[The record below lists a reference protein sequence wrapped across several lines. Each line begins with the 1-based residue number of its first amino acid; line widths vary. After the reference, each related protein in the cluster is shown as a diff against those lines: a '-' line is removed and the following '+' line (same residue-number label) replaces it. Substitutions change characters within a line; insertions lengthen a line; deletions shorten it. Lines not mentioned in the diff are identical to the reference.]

1 MNGGVNNLIPMNKR
15 TKEEQREIA
24 RKGGIA
30 SGKVRQ
36 EKATF
41 KKTLEGVLDTIPKIE
56 GNDENLTYRELIVMG
71 QIKSAVE
78 GKAENFK
85 LMAQMLGE
93 MENDISATTPEVK
106 IEIVDH
112 SNLEKQMYEE
122 EHV

>member
-1 MNGGVNNLIPMNKR
+1 MAYNIANLIPMNER

-30 SGKVRQ
+30 SGKARQ

-41 KKTLEGVLDTIPKIE
+41 KKTLESVLDSVPKIE
-56 GNDENLTYRELIVMG
+56 GNEEKHTYRELIVLG

-122 EHV
+122 DNL

>member
-1 MNGGVNNLIPMNKR
+1 MASVVPNSEKTQFRAG
-15 TKEEQREIA
+15 EEQVKIA
-24 RKGGIA
+24 RQGGIA
-30 SGKVRQ
+30 SGKARR

-41 KKTLEGVLDTIPKIE
+41 KKTLESVLDTIPKIE
-56 GNDENLTYRELIVMG
+56 GNEENLTYRELIVMG

-93 MENDISATTPEVK
+93 MENDVLATTPEVK

-122 EHV
+122 KDI

>member
-30 SGKVRQ
+30 SGKARQ

-41 KKTLEGVLDTIPKIE
+41 KKTLESVLDTVPKIE
-56 GNDENLTYRELIVMG
+56 GNEENHTYRELIVLG

-93 MENDISATTPEVK
+93 MENDVATTTPEVK
-106 IEIVDH
+106 IEVVDH

-122 EHV
+122 KDI

>member
-1 MNGGVNNLIPMNKR
+1 MASVVPNSEKTQFRAG
-15 TKEEQREIA
+15 EEQVKIA
-24 RKGGIA
+24 RQGGIA
-30 SGKVRQ
+30 SGKARR

-41 KKTLEGVLDTIPKIE
+41 KKTLESVLDTIPKIE
-56 GNDENLTYRELIVMG
+56 GNEENLTYRELIVMG

-93 MENDISATTPEVK
+93 MENDISTTTPEVK

-122 EHV
+122 KDI